1 MFIISY
7 RACVESR
14 AYRLRRASGGALQT
28 KVVTVVVT
36 TLGTTI
42 RRRPSRRRRGRRA
55 QPSRRRRR
63 VPRLRVRS
71 TGGLRIG
78 TYSPPF
84 K

>member
-1 MFIISY
+1 MAPRF
-7 RACVESR
+7 
-14 AYRLRRASGGALQT
+14 RLRRPEVGALQT

-42 RRRPSRRRRGRRA
+42 RRRRPSRRRRGRRA